1 MTKWEFLSELRM
13 RLSGLPAKDA
23 EEHLDY
29 YCEMIDDR
37 IEEGLSEED
46 AVAAVGT
53 VSDVA
58 AQILAEEPIEEEPIE
73 GEVPKKR
80 KARRKM
86 RGWEITL
93 LVLGSPIWLSL
104 LIAAAAVLLAVY
116 VVLWSV
122 IVTVWAVEVSL
133 IACALGGALGGI
145 VLAAVGGNVS
155 LGLLLAGGALVCAGL
170 SVFGFFG
177 CKAATKGMA
186 VLTRALALGVKSCFV
201 RKEKNA

>member
-1 MTKWEFLSELRM
+1 MTKREFLSELRV

-104 LIAAAAVLLAVY
+104 LIAAFSVLFSLIVSAWAVAVS
-116 VVLWSV
+116 LWSV
-122 IVTVWAVEVSL
+122 F
-133 IACALGGALGGI
+133 CALAGCAVGFAIGGI
-145 VLAAVGGNVS
+145 GLVITGHGAAGVAV
-155 LGLLLAGGALVCAGL
+155 LAGGFVTAGL
-170 SVFGFFG
+170 AIFAFFG
-177 CKAATKGMA
+177 CLAVTKGMA
-186 VLTRALALGVKSCFV
+186 LATKKTVIGIKKCFAG
-201 RKEKNA
+201 REGHHE

>member
-1 MTKWEFLSELRM
+1 MTKREFLSELRA
-13 RLSGLPAKDA
+13 RLASLPAKDA

-37 IEEGLSEED
+37 IEEGLPEEE

-58 AQILAEEPIEEEPIE
+58 AQILAEEPIEEENIE
-73 GEVPKKR
+73 EETSKKR

-104 LIAAAAVLLAVY
+104 LIAAFSVLLSLAASAWAVA
-116 VVLWSV
+116 VSLWSV
-122 IVTVWAVEVSL
+122 F
-133 IACALGGALGGI
+133 GALAGSAVGFVIGGI
-145 VLAAVGGNVS
+145 GLVITGHGAAGVAV
-155 LGLLLAGGALVCAGL
+155 LAGGLVTAGL
-170 SVFGFFG
+170 AIFTFFG
-177 CKAATKGMA
+177 CRALTKGM
-186 VLTRALALGVKSCFV
+186 VLTIKKTVIGTKKCFAG
-201 RKEKNA
+201 REGYHE